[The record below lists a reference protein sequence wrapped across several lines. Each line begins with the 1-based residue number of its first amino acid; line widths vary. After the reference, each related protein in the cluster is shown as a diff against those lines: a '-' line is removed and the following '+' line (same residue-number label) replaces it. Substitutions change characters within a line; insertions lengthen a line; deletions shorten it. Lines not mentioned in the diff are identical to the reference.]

1 MTLSPRDTSQ
11 ALLYAAR
18 QAQHP
23 SRSWAGMCQM
33 FVRSSYGIPSLFAS
47 AWAQWLGADPEDRH
61 RGGHPS
67 EAPVGAAL
75 CFKVSGRYGHIMLA
89 ANNFGNGTRAAWSN
103 DLVAK
108 GRIDK
113 VARTSPTVHWGQG
126 YLGYL
131 TAVND
136 WDLRL
141 NQPVANRT
149 PPKPKQD
156 RRYQGIR
163 TAITNLEAALETAQR
178 QHDARDVTS
187 LKQEIARLKDMYSKM
202 RRV

>member
-1 MTLSPRDTSQ
+1 MTLSPRDTPE

-33 FVRSSYGIPSLFAS
+33 FVRTSYGIPSLFAS
-47 AWAQWLGADPEDRH
+47 AWAQWLGADAADRH

-75 CFKVSGRYGHIMLA
+75 CYKGSGRYGHIMLA

-103 DLVAK
+103 DLVAQ

-113 VARTSPTVHWGQG
+113 VARTAPTVHWGQG

-136 WDLRL
+136 YDLRL
-141 NQPVANRT
+141 NHPKQ
-149 PPKPKQD
+149 PPKPKQT
-156 RRYQGIR
+156 RRYLGIDN
-163 TAITNLEAALETAQR
+163 AIQNLESALETAR
-178 QHDARDVTS
+178 DQHDARDATA
-187 LKQEIARLKDMYSKM
+187 LRQEIARLKDMHSRM
-202 RRV
+202 RRK